1 MAEHKVQLPDN
12 SVITIEGPEDAT
24 DQELIDAAS
33 QHYANKQAQNS
44 GPISA
49 IAQTVDNAKN
59 MGGLAYGAGAAGLAG
74 LGALGLGKSLKD
86 KFFSA
91 EKPIERVEPQMD
103 VNQQKPSEPFLEP
116 ETQTVRPTD
125 WESSLSAED
134 RQLLER
140 SRANAAVKA
149 SLPAPTAIPA
159 EGNVVPQAQIPAAA
173 QPAPVVPPAPVVEAP
188 VNPKLPALLQPPAN
202 AVVPSAVSEPVPTP
216 VLPTTPL
223 KTEAAPVQAEP
234 APVAKAQAAPADLAP
249 AETPAAKATN
259 DKVLE
264 AIKSTAQ
271 TSLGKPDLVTGTGMP
286 AYQGQGDEGSKL
298 AHKKGVFESV
308 KQIPKEYVFVPT
320 GQNMDIVRNAVGQ
333 PEYTKNL
340 KSSGGYPASPQA
352 AYEQSRN
359 INKSLG
365 RASMAEAKASGVALP
380 EPTPSITQKIAGS
393 KTVRVAGVTGALIL
407 ASDLASA
414 AQEGVTAVKEGDR
427 QMATGYLTD
436 IIGALTGPA
445 GFTAS
450 QLFGTSPDELRTLRT
465 AEQARKAGAGRGFAP
480 PSAYQR

>member
-91 EKPIERVEPQMD
+91 EKPIERIEPQMD
-103 VNQQKPSEPFLEP
+103 VSQKKPSEPFLEP

-149 SLPAPTAIPA
+149 SQPAPTAIPA
-159 EGNVVPQAQIPAAA
+159 ESNVVPQAQIPVAA
-173 QPAPVVPPAPVVEAP
+173 QPEPVVPPAPVVETP
-188 VNPKLPALLQPPAN
+188 VNSKLPELFQPPAG
-202 AVVPSAVSEPVPTP
+202 AAPPPVIAPAIAEPVATP
-216 VLPTTPL
+216 VLPTTPIKTDNPL
-223 KTEAAPVQAEP
+223 ITATQAAPVAAETIEPAKVEPAKSKKAPKPEYFEGYKKLPGTERQLLGTLGVANNTERAKSLVNALKSTLPEGAALEFPKTEAGVSKGGMPNPQDVMTFTNKHLGTAMKLDEAGKFP
-234 APVAKAQAAPADLAP
+234 ADFRYTEENLAKMHQSILDEYANAKTPSAKAAAEKGFATLRSLAGL
-249 AETPAAKATN
+249 AGFGALAYGSLEAYKHGKKTGDWTPAG
-259 DKVLE
+259 E
-264 AIKSTAQ
+264 
-271 TSLGKPDLVTGTGMP
+271 LGLNT
-286 AYQGQGDEGSKL
+286 
-298 AHKKGVFESV
+298 
-308 KQIPKEYVFVPT
+308 
-320 GQNMDIVRNAVGQ
+320 
-333 PEYTKNL
+333 
-340 KSSGGYPASPQA
+340 
-352 AYEQSRN
+352 
-359 INKSLG
+359 
-365 RASMAEAKASGVALP
+365 
-380 EPTPSITQKIAGS
+380 IAGAINPALMLG
-393 KTVRVAGVTGALIL
+393 THMTGLNAGEEQEL
-407 ASDLASA
+407 AKRRYNAM
-414 AQEGVTAVKEGDR
+414 V
-427 QMATGYLTD
+427 
-436 IIGALTGPA
+436 
-445 GFTAS
+445 
-450 QLFGTSPDELRTLRT
+450 
-465 AEQARKAGAGRGFAP
+465 GAGRGIAP